1 MGHLGKEEGWQQS
14 GKRVFRVW
22 WIPKNTVTRSIKKTS
37 NNWGWSCPV
46 ARKPGRPVFRG
57 AGDMRT
63 NKPKTRILVDG
74 GDPDETSRVKKLI
87 GFVDGQTTN
96 PSLIAKNLEVQ
107 RLLASGQR
115 LTPQEQKDEYK
126 KIVQQISPL
135 VGDSGVSIE
144 VFADMDTTAE
154 QMLAQGEEMFSWI
167 PNAYIKYPCTHE
179 GLRAAHVSVER
190 GLRVNMTLCFS
201 QEQAAAVYAATRGAK
216 EPVYVSPFIG
226 RLDDRGDNGMDV
238 VKNIVQMYRASDH
251 HVHVLAASIRHLDH
265 LLCSFMLNAELAT
278 VPGKVLESWAAEGA
292 PLPDDTFVY
301 RAIDSKGQ
309 ALRPIAYKELDLNA
323 SWETFDVRH
332 ELTRNGIEKFVA
344 DYEGTIRKSA

>member
-1 MGHLGKEEGWQQS
+1 
-14 GKRVFRVW
+14 
-22 WIPKNTVTRSIKKTS
+22 
-37 NNWGWSCPV
+37 
-46 ARKPGRPVFRG
+46 
-57 AGDMRT
+57 MRT

-107 RLLASGQR
+107 RLLASGRR

-126 KIVQQISPL
+126 KIVQHISPL

-323 SWETFDVRH
+323 PWETFDVRH
-332 ELTRNGIEKFVA
+332 VLTRKGIEKFVA

>member
-1 MGHLGKEEGWQQS
+1 
-14 GKRVFRVW
+14 
-22 WIPKNTVTRSIKKTS
+22 
-37 NNWGWSCPV
+37 
-46 ARKPGRPVFRG
+46 
-57 AGDMRT
+57 MRT